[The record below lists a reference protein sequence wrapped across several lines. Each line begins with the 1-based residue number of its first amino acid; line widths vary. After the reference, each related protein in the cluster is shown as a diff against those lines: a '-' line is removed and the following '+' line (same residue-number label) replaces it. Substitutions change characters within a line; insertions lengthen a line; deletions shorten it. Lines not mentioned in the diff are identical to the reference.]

1 MLFTAPFGECD
12 SKQLKGV
19 YFLCLKWVFRFSSSE
34 IILFRACVNC
44 PIFLFLVQQVKNDN
58 YSALDARLSVG

>member
-1 MLFTAPFGECD
+1 M
-12 SKQLKGV
+12 KVV

-34 IILFRACVNC
+34 IILFGACVNC